1 MENLWGGRFKKD
13 INKSMKSFVSSIS
26 FDKKLVKYDIRGS
39 IAHAR
44 MLGKCNIIPE
54 KDASRIV
61 KVLGDIFNQINTG
74 ELTVDE
80 KAEDIHTWV
89 ENMLRLKIGEL
100 AGKLHTARS
109 RNDQVVLDERM
120 YLKDEIKAI
129 QNNLVTLQKVFL
141 FMARKQLGV
150 VIPGYT
156 HLQHAQPVL
165 FSHHLLAYFYKFN
178 RDKDRLEDLYKRVDI
193 MPLGSAALAG
203 TSYPVDREY
212 VAKELAFSK
221 VSGNSLDAVSDRDF
235 IIEFLLACSIIMLH
249 LSNLSE
255 ELILWSSQEFNFIE
269 LDDSFCTG
277 SSIMPQKK
285 NPDAAELIRGKT
297 GRVYGHLMTLL
308 SVMKSLPMAYNH
320 DMQEDKEPL
329 FDSVEVLNN
338 SIMIMSGMI
347 QTMQVKSDNM
357 KKILTGDFSN
367 TTELADYLVKKGLA
381 FRDAHRAV
389 GEIVLY
395 CIDKKKNVEQLSLEE
410 FQNFQPLFAE
420 DVLNILNP
428 EDVVN
433 SKNSYGGTSQSR
445 VKDAILEAEKIV
457 DCWKNK

>member
-13 INKSMKSFVSSIS
+13 INKRMQSFVSSIS
-26 FDKKLVKYDIRGS
+26 FDKKLVKYDIQGS

-44 MLGKCNIIPE
+44 MLGKCNIILK
-54 KDASRIV
+54 KDANRII
-61 KVLGDIFNQINTG
+61 KALEDIFNQINTG
-74 ELTVDE
+74 ELIIDE

-89 ENMLRLKIGEL
+89 ENTLRLKIGEL
-100 AGKLHTARS
+100 AGKVHTARS

-129 QNNLVTLQKVFL
+129 QDNIVSLQKVFL
-141 FMARKQLGV
+141 FMARKHLGV

-165 FSHHLLAYFYKFN
+165 LSHHLLAYFNKFN

-212 VAKELAFSK
+212 VARQLGFNK
-221 VSGNSLDAVSDRDF
+221 VSENSLDAVSDRDF
-235 IIEFLLACSIIMLH
+235 IIEFLSASSITMLH

-308 SVMKSLPMAYNH
+308 SVMKSLPLAYNH
-320 DMQEDKEPL
+320 DIQEDKEPL
-329 FDSVEVLNN
+329 FDSVEVLKN
-338 SIMIMSGMI
+338 SIIIMSGMI
-347 QTMQVKSDNM
+347 QTMQVKSENM
-357 KKILTGDFSN
+357 KKVMTGDFSN

-381 FRDAHRAV
+381 FRDAHQVV

-395 CIDKKKNVEQLSLEE
+395 CIDKKKNVEQLTLEE

-428 EDVVN
+428 EEVVN

-445 VKDAILEAEKIV
+445 VEDAILEAEKIV
-457 DCWKNK
+457 DYWKTE

>member
-13 INKSMKSFVSSIS
+13 INEKMKAFVSSIS
-26 FDKKLVKYDIRGS
+26 FDKKLAKYDILGS
-39 IAHAR
+39 IAHAK
-44 MLGKCNIIPE
+44 MLKKSKIIASS
-54 KDASRIV
+54 DADKIIKGLNSI
-61 KVLGDIFNQINTG
+61 LNELNAGYLDIDT
-74 ELTVDE
+74 

-109 RNDQVVLDERM
+109 RNDQVALDERL
-120 YLKDEIKAI
+120 YLKEEIKLI
-129 QNNLVTLQKVFL
+129 RQKIKTLQEVFL
-141 FMARKQLGV
+141 SAARNHLGV
-150 VIPGYT
+150 IMPGYT

-165 FSHHLLAYFYKFN
+165 FSHHLLAYFYKCN

-212 VAKELAFSK
+212 VATELGFSK
-221 VSGNSLDAVSDRDF
+221 VSKNSLDTVSDRDF
-235 IIEFLLACSIIMLH
+235 IIEFLAVCSIIMLH

-255 ELILWSSQEFNFIE
+255 ELILWSSQEFGFIE

-308 SVMKSLPMAYNH
+308 TVMKALPLAYNH

-329 FDSVEVLNN
+329 FDTVEVLKN
-338 SIMIMSGMI
+338 SIMLMSGMI
-347 QTMQVKSDNM
+347 QTLQVKPDNM
-357 KKILTGDFSN
+357 KKLLTGDFSN
-367 TTELADYLVKKGLA
+367 ATELADYLVRKGLN
-381 FRDAHRAV
+381 FRDAHKVV

-395 CIDKKKNVEQLSLEE
+395 CIDKKKNIEQLSLEE
-410 FQNFQPLFAE
+410 FQNFQPLFKK
-420 DVLNILNP
+420 DVLNILSP

-433 SKNSYGGTSQSR
+433 SKNSFGGTAIYR
-445 VKDAILEAEKIV
+445 VRESITEAEKELKGKV
-457 DCWKNK
+457 D